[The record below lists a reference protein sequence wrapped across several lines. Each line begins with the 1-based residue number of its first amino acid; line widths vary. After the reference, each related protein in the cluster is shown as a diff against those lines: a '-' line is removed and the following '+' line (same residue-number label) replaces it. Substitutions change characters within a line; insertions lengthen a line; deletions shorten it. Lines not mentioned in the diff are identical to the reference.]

1 MRLLSKVIKGA
12 RVWDK
17 NYQLVLRDEF
27 PAQSARKRNEAGNK
41 NADVIA
47 GARREAEEIVAKAK
61 EEAGRIIA
69 GAYEKG
75 SLEGRKDALASANEE
90 IEAMRA
96 AARDMLKRTEEILQ
110 EKVRMLESD
119 LINLAVEMA
128 GKIVSMQISLD
139 QETIVSVAR
148 EALQLIYDR
157 EQVIFFV
164 NPAEADIL
172 RGKKEEFLQLL
183 PRRAVVEIVPDASIK
198 PGGLR
203 IETEQGL
210 VDATTDQRWSRL
222 LEAIKIEL
230 PG

>member
-1 MRLLSKVIKGA
+1 MRLLSRVIKGA

-17 NYQLVLRDEF
+17 NYQLVLKDRF
-27 PAQSARKRNEAGNK
+27 PAQPAHKRSEASSSGT
-41 NADVIA
+41 DILA

-61 EEAGRIIA
+61 EEAGRIITS
-69 GAYEKG
+69 AYEKG
-75 SLEGRKDALASANEE
+75 SREGRKDALASAREE
-90 IEAMRA
+90 VEAIRA
-96 AARDMLKRTEEILQ
+96 AARDVLKQAEEIFQ
-110 EKVRMLESD
+110 EKARMLENE

-128 GKIVSMQISLD
+128 EKMVYMQITLD

-148 EALQLIYDR
+148 EALQLISDR

-183 PRRAVVEIVPDASIK
+183 PRRTVVEIVPDASIK

-222 LEAIKIEL
+222 LEAIKVEL